1 MTMENITLKAQKAIQ
16 YGQGLAAKNDHG
28 SIEPIHIFFG
38 CLSTDPD
45 FCETLLKKSGISFQ
59 DLKTDLKK
67 EFEKI
72 PSQKISKSFMSVNS
86 QKVFDFA
93 MQKSQSEGNETISL
107 DYLIFGIA
115 LDKSLMKKIFE
126 KNGFLQSELSKT
138 IKDFQKE
145 KKLKNSMSD
154 NNYETLDQFASNLNA
169 LAAEGKLD
177 PVIGREDEI
186 RRILRILSRRTKN
199 NPILVGAPGV
209 GKTAIAEGLA
219 NRIMRG
225 DIPDNLKNKLIYS
238 LDMGLLIAGAKFKG
252 EFEER
257 LKSVIKEVANSDGEV
272 ILFIDEIHTLIGA
285 GSAGDGAMDAANIL
299 KPALSRGELR
309 CLGATTFSEYQ
320 KYFEKDKALERRFQ
334 KVQVSEPDR
343 EASIAILRG
352 LKERYESHHKVRIKD
367 AAVIQAVNLS
377 QRYISDRFLPDK
389 AIDLID
395 EAASKIRLEMN
406 SKPEELD
413 SLDRKLAQLE
423 IEQEAVKREN
433 DKERLKIL
441 KQNLAEIIEQRSKL
455 SSQWEKEKETIE
467 NVQSAKEEIE
477 QSRFEA
483 DQAERSGNY
492 AIVAEIRYGKIGKLE
507 KKLANSLKELE
518 KLKGPELL
526 VQQEVSEH
534 DIAETVARWTGIP
547 VNKMIES
554 EKSKLLRLENELSNS
569 IVGQSEA
576 ISALSNA
583 LRRSRA
589 GLNDPKKP
597 LGSFLFIG
605 PTGVGKTEL
614 ARCLASFLF
623 NDESAMVRI
632 DMSEY
637 QERHSIS
644 RLIGSPPG
652 YVGHEEGGQLTEA
665 IRQKPY
671 SIILLDEIEKANP
684 DVFNVLLQ
692 VLDDGHL
699 SDSKGRQINFKNSI
713 IIMTSNIGSELLL
726 EGKTKEEL
734 NEILKDSFKPEFIN
748 RIDETITFKPL
759 EQKDLKAIVK
769 LQLSEIIKQLD
780 QLKNITIDFTDEA
793 VSMLAEESFDPI
805 FGARPVKRTIQ
816 RRVIN
821 KLSKMLLKDEI
832 SKDSVILGDAVDG
845 VIFFKNLTVESH
857 VD

>member
-1 MTMENITLKAQKAIQ
+1 
-16 YGQGLAAKNDHG
+16 
-28 SIEPIHIFFG
+28 
-38 CLSTDPD
+38 
-45 FCETLLKKSGISFQ
+45 
-59 DLKTDLKK
+59 
-67 EFEKI
+67 
-72 PSQKISKSFMSVNS
+72 
-86 QKVFDFA
+86 
-93 MQKSQSEGNETISL
+93 
-107 DYLIFGIA
+107 
-115 LDKSLMKKIFE
+115 
-126 KNGFLQSELSKT
+126 
-138 IKDFQKE
+138 
-145 KKLKNSMSD
+145 MSD
-154 NNYETLDQFASNLNA
+154 NNFKTLDQFASNLNA

-257 LKSVIKEVANSDGEV
+257 LKSVIKEVADSDGEV

-299 KPALSRGELR
+299 KPALARGELR

-343 EASIAILRG
+343 DASIAILRG
-352 LKERYESHHKVRIKD
+352 LKEKYESHHKVRIKD
-367 AAVIQAVNLS
+367 AAVIQAVDLS

-467 NVQSAKEEIE
+467 NVQNAKEEIE

-507 KKLANSLKELE
+507 KKLANALKELE

-534 DIAETVARWTGIP
+534 DISETVARWTGVPI
-547 VNKMIES
+547 NKMIES

-614 ARCLASFLF
+614 ARCLASFIF

-652 YVGHEEGGQLTEA
+652 YIGHEEGGQLTEA

-671 SIILLDEIEKANP
+671 SIVLLDEIEKANP

-699 SDSKGRQINFKNSI
+699 SDSKGRQINFKNCI
-713 IIMTSNIGSELLL
+713 VIMTSNIGSELLL
-726 EGKTKEEL
+726 EGKIQEEL
-734 NEILKDSFKPEFIN
+734 NEILEDSFKPEFIN
-748 RIDETITFKPL
+748 RIDEIIAFKPL
-759 EQKDLKAIVK
+759 EKKDLKAIVK

-793 VSMLAEESFDPI
+793 VSMLAQESFDPI
-805 FGARPVKRTIQ
+805 FGARPVKRIIQ

-821 KLSKMLLKDEI
+821 ELSKMLLRDEI
-832 SKDSVILGDAVDG
+832 NKDSVILGDAVDG

>member
-1 MTMENITLKAQKAIQ
+1 
-16 YGQGLAAKNDHG
+16 
-28 SIEPIHIFFG
+28 
-38 CLSTDPD
+38 
-45 FCETLLKKSGISFQ
+45 
-59 DLKTDLKK
+59 
-67 EFEKI
+67 
-72 PSQKISKSFMSVNS
+72 
-86 QKVFDFA
+86 
-93 MQKSQSEGNETISL
+93 
-107 DYLIFGIA
+107 
-115 LDKSLMKKIFE
+115 
-126 KNGFLQSELSKT
+126 
-138 IKDFQKE
+138 
-145 KKLKNSMSD
+145 MSD
-154 NNYETLDQFASNLNA
+154 NNFKTLDQFASNLNA

-257 LKSVIKEVANSDGEV
+257 LKSVIKEVADSDGEV

-299 KPALSRGELR
+299 KPALARGELR

-352 LKERYESHHKVRIKD
+352 LKEKYESHHKVRIKD
-367 AAVIQAVNLS
+367 AAVIQAVDLS

-467 NVQSAKEEIE
+467 NVQNAKEEIE

-507 KKLANSLKELE
+507 KKLANALKELE

-534 DIAETVARWTGIP
+534 DIAETVAKWTGIP
-547 VNKMIES
+547 INKMIES

-569 IVGQSEA
+569 IVSQSEA

-614 ARCLASFLF
+614 ARCLAGFIF

-652 YVGHEEGGQLTEA
+652 YIGHEEGGQLTEA

-671 SIILLDEIEKANP
+671 SIVLLDEIEKANP

-699 SDSKGRQINFKNSI
+699 SDSKGRQINFKNCI
-713 IIMTSNIGSELLL
+713 VIMTSNIGSELLL
-726 EGKTKEEL
+726 EGKTQDEL
-734 NEILKDSFKPEFIN
+734 NEILEDSFKPEFIN
-748 RIDETITFKPL
+748 RIDEIITFKPL
-759 EQKDLKAIVK
+759 EKKDLKAIVK

-793 VSMLAEESFDPI
+793 VSMLAQESFDPI
-805 FGARPVKRTIQ
+805 FGARPVKRIIQ

-821 KLSKMLLKDEI
+821 ET
-832 SKDSVILGDAVDG
+832 
-845 VIFFKNLTVESH
+845 FKNALKG
-857 VD
+857 

>member
-1 MTMENITLKAQKAIQ
+1 
-16 YGQGLAAKNDHG
+16 
-28 SIEPIHIFFG
+28 
-38 CLSTDPD
+38 
-45 FCETLLKKSGISFQ
+45 
-59 DLKTDLKK
+59 
-67 EFEKI
+67 
-72 PSQKISKSFMSVNS
+72 
-86 QKVFDFA
+86 
-93 MQKSQSEGNETISL
+93 
-107 DYLIFGIA
+107 
-115 LDKSLMKKIFE
+115 
-126 KNGFLQSELSKT
+126 
-138 IKDFQKE
+138 
-145 KKLKNSMSD
+145 MSD
-154 NNYETLDQFASNLNA
+154 NNFKTLDQFASNLNA

-257 LKSVIKEVANSDGEV
+257 LKSVIKEVADSDGEV

-299 KPALSRGELR
+299 KPALARGELR

-343 EASIAILRG
+343 DASIAILRG
-352 LKERYESHHKVRIKD
+352 LKEKYESHHKVRIKD
-367 AAVIQAVNLS
+367 AAVIQAVDLS

-467 NVQSAKEEIE
+467 NVQNAKEEIE
-477 QSRFEA
+477 QNRFEA

-507 KKLANSLKELE
+507 KKLANALKELE

-534 DIAETVARWTGIP
+534 DIAETVAKWTGIP
-547 VNKMIES
+547 INKMIES

-614 ARCLASFLF
+614 ARCLASFIF

-652 YVGHEEGGQLTEA
+652 YIGHEEGGQLTEA

-671 SIILLDEIEKANP
+671 SIVLLDEIEKANP

-699 SDSKGRQINFKNSI
+699 SDSKGRQINFKNCI
-713 IIMTSNIGSELLL
+713 VIMTSNIGSELLL
-726 EGKTKEEL
+726 EGKIQEEL
-734 NEILKDSFKPEFIN
+734 NEILEDSFKPEFIN
-748 RIDETITFKPL
+748 RIDEIIAFKPL
-759 EQKDLKAIVK
+759 EKKDLKAIVK

-793 VSMLAEESFDPI
+793 VSMLAQESFDPI
-805 FGARPVKRTIQ
+805 FGARPVKRIIQ

-821 KLSKMLLKDEI
+821 ELSKMLLRDEI
-832 SKDSVILGDAVDG
+832 NKDAVILGDAVDG

>member
-1 MTMENITLKAQKAIQ
+1 MSEVSEI
-16 YGQGLAAKNDHG
+16 
-28 SIEPIHIFFG
+28 
-38 CLSTDPD
+38 
-45 FCETLLKKSGISFQ
+45 
-59 DLKTDLKK
+59 LKT
-67 EFEKI
+67 
-72 PSQKISKSFMSVNS
+72 
-86 QKVFDFA
+86 
-93 MQKSQSEGNETISL
+93 
-107 DYLIFGIA
+107 LIRDW
-115 LDKSLMKKIFE
+115 L
-126 KNGFLQSELSKT
+126 
-138 IKDFQKE
+138 KE
-145 KKLKNSMSD
+145 K
-154 NNYETLDQFASNLNA
+154 
-169 LAAEGKLD
+169 
-177 PVIGREDEI
+177 
-186 RRILRILSRRTKN
+186 
-199 NPILVGAPGV
+199 
-209 GKTAIAEGLA
+209 
-219 NRIMRG
+219 
-225 DIPDNLKNKLIYS
+225 
-238 LDMGLLIAGAKFKG
+238 
-252 EFEER
+252 
-257 LKSVIKEVANSDGEV
+257 
-272 ILFIDEIHTLIGA
+272 
-285 GSAGDGAMDAANIL
+285 
-299 KPALSRGELR
+299 
-309 CLGATTFSEYQ
+309 
-320 KYFEKDKALERRFQ
+320 
-334 KVQVSEPDR
+334 
-343 EASIAILRG
+343 
-352 LKERYESHHKVRIKD
+352 YESHHKVRIKD
-367 AAVIQAVNLS
+367 AAVIQAVDLS

-467 NVQSAKEEIE
+467 NVQNAKEEIE
-477 QSRFEA
+477 QNRFEA

-507 KKLANSLKELE
+507 KKLANALKELE

-534 DIAETVARWTGIP
+534 DIAETVAKWTGIP
-547 VNKMIES
+547 INKMIES

-614 ARCLASFLF
+614 ARCLASFIF

-652 YVGHEEGGQLTEA
+652 YIGHEEGGQLTEA

-671 SIILLDEIEKANP
+671 SIVLLDEIEKANP

-699 SDSKGRQINFKNSI
+699 SDSKGRQINFKNCI
-713 IIMTSNIGSELLL
+713 VIMTSNIGSELLL
-726 EGKTKEEL
+726 EGKNQEEL
-734 NEILKDSFKPEFIN
+734 NEILEDSFKPEFIN
-748 RIDETITFKPL
+748 RIDEIITFKPL
-759 EQKDLKAIVK
+759 EKKDLKAIVK

-793 VSMLAEESFDPI
+793 VSMLAQESFDPI
-805 FGARPVKRTIQ
+805 FGARPVKRIIQ

-821 KLSKMLLKDEI
+821 ELSKMLLRDEI
-832 SKDSVILGDAVDG
+832 NKDSVILGDAVDG

>member
-1 MTMENITLKAQKAIQ
+1 
-16 YGQGLAAKNDHG
+16 
-28 SIEPIHIFFG
+28 
-38 CLSTDPD
+38 
-45 FCETLLKKSGISFQ
+45 
-59 DLKTDLKK
+59 
-67 EFEKI
+67 
-72 PSQKISKSFMSVNS
+72 
-86 QKVFDFA
+86 
-93 MQKSQSEGNETISL
+93 
-107 DYLIFGIA
+107 
-115 LDKSLMKKIFE
+115 
-126 KNGFLQSELSKT
+126 
-138 IKDFQKE
+138 
-145 KKLKNSMSD
+145 MSD
-154 NNYETLDQFASNLNA
+154 NNFKTLDQFASNLNA

-257 LKSVIKEVANSDGEV
+257 LKSVIKEVADSDGEV

-299 KPALSRGELR
+299 KPALARGELR

-343 EASIAILRG
+343 DASIAILRG
-352 LKERYESHHKVRIKD
+352 LKEKYESHHKVRIKD
-367 AAVIQAVNLS
+367 AAVIQAVELS

-467 NVQSAKEEIE
+467 NVQNAKEEIE

-507 KKLANSLKELE
+507 KKLANALKELE

-534 DIAETVARWTGIP
+534 DISETVARWTGVPI
-547 VNKMIES
+547 NKMIES

-614 ARCLASFLF
+614 ARCLTSFLF

-652 YVGHEEGGQLTEA
+652 YIGHEEGGQLTEA

-671 SIILLDEIEKANP
+671 SIVLLDEIEKANP

-699 SDSKGRQINFKNSI
+699 SDSKGRQINFKNCI
-713 IIMTSNIGSELLL
+713 VIMTSNIGSELLL
-726 EGKTKEEL
+726 EGKIQEEL
-734 NEILKDSFKPEFIN
+734 NEILEDSFKPEFIN
-748 RIDETITFKPL
+748 RIDEIIAFKPL
-759 EQKDLKAIVK
+759 EKKDLKAIVK

-793 VSMLAEESFDPI
+793 VSMLAQESFDPI
-805 FGARPVKRTIQ
+805 FGARPVKRIIQ

-821 KLSKMLLKDEI
+821 ELSKMLLRDEI
-832 SKDSVILGDAVDG
+832 NKDSVILGDAVDG

>member
-1 MTMENITLKAQKAIQ
+1 
-16 YGQGLAAKNDHG
+16 
-28 SIEPIHIFFG
+28 
-38 CLSTDPD
+38 
-45 FCETLLKKSGISFQ
+45 
-59 DLKTDLKK
+59 
-67 EFEKI
+67 
-72 PSQKISKSFMSVNS
+72 
-86 QKVFDFA
+86 
-93 MQKSQSEGNETISL
+93 
-107 DYLIFGIA
+107 
-115 LDKSLMKKIFE
+115 
-126 KNGFLQSELSKT
+126 
-138 IKDFQKE
+138 
-145 KKLKNSMSD
+145 MSD
-154 NNYETLDQFASNLNA
+154 NNFKTLDQFASNLNT

-257 LKSVIKEVANSDGEV
+257 LKSVIKEVADSDGEV

-299 KPALSRGELR
+299 KPALARGELR
-309 CLGATTFSEYQ
+309 CLGATTISEYQ

-352 LKERYESHHKVRIKD
+352 LKEKYESHHKVRIKD
-367 AAVIQAVNLS
+367 AAVIQAVELS

-467 NVQSAKEEIE
+467 NVQNAKEEIE
-477 QSRFEA
+477 QNRFEA

-507 KKLANSLKELE
+507 KKLANALKELE

-534 DIAETVARWTGIP
+534 DIAETVAKWTGIP
-547 VNKMIES
+547 INKMIES

-614 ARCLASFLF
+614 ARCLASFIF

-652 YVGHEEGGQLTEA
+652 YIGHEEGGQLTEA

-671 SIILLDEIEKANP
+671 SIVLLDEIEKANP

-699 SDSKGRQINFKNSI
+699 SDSKGRQINFKNCI
-713 IIMTSNIGSELLL
+713 VIMTSNIGSELLL
-726 EGKTKEEL
+726 EGKTQKEL
-734 NEILKDSFKPEFIN
+734 NEILEDSFKPEFIN
-748 RIDETITFKPL
+748 RIDEVITFKPL
-759 EQKDLKAIVK
+759 EKKDLKAIVK

-793 VSMLAEESFDPI
+793 VSMLAQESFDPI
-805 FGARPVKRTIQ
+805 FGARPVKRIIQ

-821 KLSKMLLKDEI
+821 ELSKMLLRDEI
-832 SKDSVILGDAVDG
+832 NKDAVILGDAVDG

>member
-1 MTMENITLKAQKAIQ
+1 MENITLKTQKAIQ
-16 YGQGLAAKNDHG
+16 LGQGLAAKNGHG

-38 CLSTDPD
+38 CLSTDHD

-72 PSQKISKSFMSVNS
+72 PSQNISKSFMSVNS
-86 QKVFDFA
+86 QKVLDSA
-93 MQKSQSEGNETISL
+93 IQKAQSEGNETISL
-107 DYLIFGIA
+107 DYLIFGLA
-115 LDKSLMKKIFE
+115 LDKSLIKKIFE
-126 KNGFLQSELSKT
+126 KHGFIQSEFNKT

-145 KKLKNSMSD
+145 KEIKNSMSD
-154 NNYETLDQFASNLNA
+154 NNFKTLDQFASNLNA

-257 LKSVIKEVANSDGEV
+257 LKSVIKEVADSDGEV

-285 GSAGDGAMDAANIL
+285 GSAGEGAMDAANIL
-299 KPALSRGELR
+299 KPALARGELR

-367 AAVIQAVNLS
+367 AAVIQAVDLS

-467 NVQSAKEEIE
+467 NVQNAKEEIE
-477 QSRFEA
+477 QSRFQA

-547 VNKMIES
+547 ISKMIES

-569 IVGQSEA
+569 IVGQNEA

-614 ARCLASFLF
+614 ARCLTSFLF

-671 SIILLDEIEKANP
+671 SIVLLDEIEKANP

-699 SDSKGRQINFKNSI
+699 SDTKGRQINFKNSI

-726 EGKTKEEL
+726 DGKTKEL
-734 NEILKDSFKPEFIN
+734 NDILEDSFKPEFIN
-748 RIDETITFKPL
+748 RIDETIIFKPL
-759 EQKDLKAIVK
+759 EKKDLKAIVK

-793 VSMLAEESFDPI
+793 VSMLAQESFDPI

-821 KLSKMLLKDEI
+821 ELSKMLLKDEI
-832 SKDSVILGDAVDG
+832 NKDSVILGDAVDG
-845 VIFFKNLTVESH
+845 VIFFKNLTLESP

>member
-1 MTMENITLKAQKAIQ
+1 
-16 YGQGLAAKNDHG
+16 
-28 SIEPIHIFFG
+28 
-38 CLSTDPD
+38 
-45 FCETLLKKSGISFQ
+45 
-59 DLKTDLKK
+59 
-67 EFEKI
+67 
-72 PSQKISKSFMSVNS
+72 
-86 QKVFDFA
+86 
-93 MQKSQSEGNETISL
+93 
-107 DYLIFGIA
+107 
-115 LDKSLMKKIFE
+115 
-126 KNGFLQSELSKT
+126 
-138 IKDFQKE
+138 
-145 KKLKNSMSD
+145 MSD
-154 NNYETLDQFASNLNA
+154 NNFKTLDQFASNLNA

-257 LKSVIKEVANSDGEV
+257 LKSVIKEVADSDGEV

-299 KPALSRGELR
+299 KPALARGELR

-343 EASIAILRG
+343 DASIAILRG
-352 LKERYESHHKVRIKD
+352 LKEKYESHHKVRIKD
-367 AAVIQAVNLS
+367 AAVIQAVDLS

-467 NVQSAKEEIE
+467 NVQNAKEEIE
-477 QSRFEA
+477 QNRFEA

-507 KKLANSLKELE
+507 KKLANALKELE

-534 DIAETVARWTGIP
+534 DIAETVAKWTGIP
-547 VNKMIES
+547 INKMIES

-614 ARCLASFLF
+614 ARCLASFIF

-652 YVGHEEGGQLTEA
+652 YIGHEEGGQLTEA

-671 SIILLDEIEKANP
+671 SIVLLDEIEKANP

-699 SDSKGRQINFKNSI
+699 RDSKGRQINFKNCI
-713 IIMTSNIGSELLL
+713 VIMTSNIGSELLL
-726 EGKTKEEL
+726 EGKIQEEL
-734 NEILKDSFKPEFIN
+734 NEILEDSFKPEFIN
-748 RIDETITFKPL
+748 RIDEIIAFKPL
-759 EQKDLKAIVK
+759 EKKDLKAIVK

-793 VSMLAEESFDPI
+793 VSMLAQESFDPI
-805 FGARPVKRTIQ
+805 FGARPVKRIIQ

-821 KLSKMLLKDEI
+821 ELSKMLLRDEI
-832 SKDSVILGDAVDG
+832 NKDAVILGDAVDG

>member
-86 QKVFDFA
+86 QKVLDFA

-614 ARCLASFLF
+614 ARSLASFLF

>member
-1 MTMENITLKAQKAIQ
+1 MENITLNTQKAIQ
-16 YGQGLAAKNDHG
+16 LGQGLAAKNGHS

-38 CLSTDPD
+38 CLSTYHD

-59 DLKTDLKK
+59 DLKADLKK

-86 QKVFDFA
+86 QKVLDSA
-93 MQKSQSEGNETISL
+93 IQKAQNEGNETISL
-107 DYLIFGIA
+107 DYLIFGLA
-115 LDKSLMKKIFE
+115 LDESLMKKIFE
-126 KNGFLQSELSKT
+126 KHGFIQLELHKT
-138 IKDFQKE
+138 IRDFQKE

-154 NNYETLDQFASNLNA
+154 NNFKTLDQFASNLNA

-225 DIPDNLKNKLIYS
+225 DIPDNLKNKFIYS

-257 LKSVIKEVANSDGEV
+257 LKSVIKEVADSDGEV

-285 GSAGDGAMDAANIL
+285 GSAGYGAMDAANIL
-299 KPALSRGELR
+299 KPALARGELR

-352 LKERYESHHKVRIKD
+352 LKEKYESHHKVRIKD
-367 AAVIQAVNLS
+367 AAVIQAVDLS

-467 NVQSAKEEIE
+467 NVQNAKEEIE

-507 KKLANSLKELE
+507 KKLANALKELE

-547 VNKMIES
+547 INKMIES

-614 ARCLASFLF
+614 ARCLASFIF

-652 YVGHEEGGQLTEA
+652 YIGHEEGGQLTEA

-671 SIILLDEIEKANP
+671 SIVLLDEIEKANP

-699 SDSKGRQINFKNSI
+699 SDSKGRQINFKNCI
-713 IIMTSNIGSELLL
+713 VIMTSNIGSELLL
-726 EGKTKEEL
+726 EGNTQEEL
-734 NEILKDSFKPEFIN
+734 NEILEDSFKPEFIN
-748 RIDETITFKPL
+748 RIDEIITFKPL
-759 EQKDLKAIVK
+759 GKKDLKAIVK

-793 VSMLAEESFDPI
+793 VSMLAQESFDPI
-805 FGARPVKRTIQ
+805 FGARPVKRIIQ

-821 KLSKMLLKDEI
+821 ELSKMLLRDKI
-832 SKDSVILGDAVDG
+832 NKDSVILGDAVDG
-845 VIFFKNLTVESH
+845 VIFFKNLTVESR

>member
-1 MTMENITLKAQKAIQ
+1 
-16 YGQGLAAKNDHG
+16 
-28 SIEPIHIFFG
+28 
-38 CLSTDPD
+38 
-45 FCETLLKKSGISFQ
+45 
-59 DLKTDLKK
+59 
-67 EFEKI
+67 
-72 PSQKISKSFMSVNS
+72 
-86 QKVFDFA
+86 
-93 MQKSQSEGNETISL
+93 
-107 DYLIFGIA
+107 
-115 LDKSLMKKIFE
+115 
-126 KNGFLQSELSKT
+126 
-138 IKDFQKE
+138 
-145 KKLKNSMSD
+145 MSD
-154 NNYETLDQFASNLNA
+154 NNFKTLDQFASNLNA

-257 LKSVIKEVANSDGEV
+257 LKSVIKEVADSDGEV

-299 KPALSRGELR
+299 KPALARGELR

-352 LKERYESHHKVRIKD
+352 LKEKYESHHKVRIKD
-367 AAVIQAVNLS
+367 AAVIQAVDLS

-467 NVQSAKEEIE
+467 NVQNAKEEIE

-507 KKLANSLKELE
+507 KKLANALKELE

-534 DIAETVARWTGIP
+534 DISETVARWTGVPI
-547 VNKMIES
+547 NKMIES

-614 ARCLASFLF
+614 ARCLASFIF

-652 YVGHEEGGQLTEA
+652 YIGHEEGGQLTEA

-671 SIILLDEIEKANP
+671 SIVLLDEIEKANP

-699 SDSKGRQINFKNSI
+699 RDSKGRQINFKNCI
-713 IIMTSNIGSELLL
+713 VIMTSNIGSELLL
-726 EGKTKEEL
+726 EGKIQEEL
-734 NEILKDSFKPEFIN
+734 NEILEDSFKPEFIN
-748 RIDETITFKPL
+748 RIDEIIAFKPL
-759 EQKDLKAIVK
+759 EKKDLKAIVK

-793 VSMLAEESFDPI
+793 VSMLAQESFDPI
-805 FGARPVKRTIQ
+805 FGARPVKRIIQ

-821 KLSKMLLKDEI
+821 ELSKMLLRDEI
-832 SKDSVILGDAVDG
+832 NKDSVILGDAVDG

>member
-1 MTMENITLKAQKAIQ
+1 
-16 YGQGLAAKNDHG
+16 
-28 SIEPIHIFFG
+28 
-38 CLSTDPD
+38 
-45 FCETLLKKSGISFQ
+45 
-59 DLKTDLKK
+59 
-67 EFEKI
+67 
-72 PSQKISKSFMSVNS
+72 
-86 QKVFDFA
+86 
-93 MQKSQSEGNETISL
+93 
-107 DYLIFGIA
+107 
-115 LDKSLMKKIFE
+115 
-126 KNGFLQSELSKT
+126 
-138 IKDFQKE
+138 
-145 KKLKNSMSD
+145 MSD
-154 NNYETLDQFASNLNA
+154 NNFKTLDQFASNLNA

-257 LKSVIKEVANSDGEV
+257 LKSVIKEVADSDGEV

-299 KPALSRGELR
+299 KPALARGELR

-343 EASIAILRG
+343 DASIAILRG
-352 LKERYESHHKVRIKD
+352 LKEKYESHHKVRIKD
-367 AAVIQAVNLS
+367 AAVIQAVELS

-467 NVQSAKEEIE
+467 NVQNAKEEIE

-507 KKLANSLKELE
+507 KKLANALKELE

-534 DIAETVARWTGIP
+534 DIAETVAKWTGIP
-547 VNKMIES
+547 INKMIES

-614 ARCLASFLF
+614 ARCLASFIF

-652 YVGHEEGGQLTEA
+652 YIGHEEGGQLTEA

-671 SIILLDEIEKANP
+671 SIVLLDEIEKANP

-699 SDSKGRQINFKNSI
+699 RDSKGRQINFKNCI
-713 IIMTSNIGSELLL
+713 VIMTSNIGSELLL
-726 EGKTKEEL
+726 EGKIQEEL
-734 NEILKDSFKPEFIN
+734 NEILEDSFKPEFIN
-748 RIDETITFKPL
+748 RIDEIIAFKPL
-759 EQKDLKAIVK
+759 EKKDLKAIVK

-793 VSMLAEESFDPI
+793 VSMLAQESFDPI
-805 FGARPVKRTIQ
+805 FGARPVKRIIQ

-821 KLSKMLLKDEI
+821 ELSKMLLRDEI
-832 SKDSVILGDAVDG
+832 NKDAVILGDAVDG

>member
-1 MTMENITLKAQKAIQ
+1 
-16 YGQGLAAKNDHG
+16 
-28 SIEPIHIFFG
+28 
-38 CLSTDPD
+38 
-45 FCETLLKKSGISFQ
+45 
-59 DLKTDLKK
+59 
-67 EFEKI
+67 
-72 PSQKISKSFMSVNS
+72 V
-86 QKVFDFA
+86 
-93 MQKSQSEGNETISL
+93 
-107 DYLIFGIA
+107 
-115 LDKSLMKKIFE
+115 
-126 KNGFLQSELSKT
+126 
-138 IKDFQKE
+138 KE
-145 KKLKNSMSD
+145 K
-154 NNYETLDQFASNLNA
+154 
-169 LAAEGKLD
+169 
-177 PVIGREDEI
+177 
-186 RRILRILSRRTKN
+186 
-199 NPILVGAPGV
+199 
-209 GKTAIAEGLA
+209 
-219 NRIMRG
+219 
-225 DIPDNLKNKLIYS
+225 
-238 LDMGLLIAGAKFKG
+238 
-252 EFEER
+252 
-257 LKSVIKEVANSDGEV
+257 
-272 ILFIDEIHTLIGA
+272 
-285 GSAGDGAMDAANIL
+285 
-299 KPALSRGELR
+299 
-309 CLGATTFSEYQ
+309 
-320 KYFEKDKALERRFQ
+320 
-334 KVQVSEPDR
+334 
-343 EASIAILRG
+343 
-352 LKERYESHHKVRIKD
+352 YESHHKVRIKD
-367 AAVIQAVNLS
+367 AAVIQAVDLS
-377 QRYISDRFLPDK
+377 QRYITDRFLPDK
-389 AIDLID
+389 GIDLID

-467 NVQSAKEEIE
+467 NVQNAKEEIE

-507 KKLANSLKELE
+507 KKLANALKELE

-547 VNKMIES
+547 INKMIES
-554 EKSKLLRLENELSNS
+554 EKSKLLRLENELSKS

-605 PTGVGKTEL
+605 PTGIGKTEL
-614 ARCLASFLF
+614 ARCLASFIF

-652 YVGHEEGGQLTEA
+652 YIGHEEGGQLTEA

-671 SIILLDEIEKANP
+671 SIVLLDEIEKANP

-699 SDSKGRQINFKNSI
+699 SDSKGRQINFKNCI
-713 IIMTSNIGSELLL
+713 VIMTSNIGSELLL
-726 EGKTKEEL
+726 EGNTQEEL
-734 NEILKDSFKPEFIN
+734 NEILEDSFKPEFIN
-748 RIDETITFKPL
+748 RIDEIITFKPL
-759 EQKDLKAIVK
+759 GKKDLKAIVK

-793 VSMLAEESFDPI
+793 VSMLAQESFDPI
-805 FGARPVKRTIQ
+805 FGARPVKRIIQ

-821 KLSKMLLKDEI
+821 ELSKMLLRDKI
-832 SKDSVILGDAVDG
+832 NKDSVILGDAVDG
-845 VIFFKNLTVESH
+845 VIFFKNLTVESR

>member
-1 MTMENITLKAQKAIQ
+1 VENITLNTQKAIQ
-16 YGQGLAAKNDHG
+16 LGQGLAAKNGHS

-38 CLSTDPD
+38 CLSTDHD

-59 DLKTDLKK
+59 DLKADLKK

-86 QKVFDFA
+86 QKVLDSA
-93 MQKSQSEGNETISL
+93 IQKAQNEGNETISL
-107 DYLIFGIA
+107 DYLIFGLA
-115 LDKSLMKKIFE
+115 LDESLMKKIFE
-126 KNGFLQSELSKT
+126 KHGLIQLELHKT
-138 IKDFQKE
+138 IRDFQKE

-154 NNYETLDQFASNLNA
+154 NNFKTLDQFASNLNA

-257 LKSVIKEVANSDGEV
+257 LKSVIKEVADSDGEV

-299 KPALSRGELR
+299 KPALARGELR

-343 EASIAILRG
+343 DASIAILRG
-352 LKERYESHHKVRIKD
+352 LKEKYESHHKVRIKD
-367 AAVIQAVNLS
+367 AAVIQAVDLS
-377 QRYISDRFLPDK
+377 QRYITDRFLPDK
-389 AIDLID
+389 GIDLID

-467 NVQSAKEEIE
+467 NVQNAKEEIE

-507 KKLANSLKELE
+507 KKLANALKELE

-547 VNKMIES
+547 INKMIES

-614 ARCLASFLF
+614 ARCLASFIF

-652 YVGHEEGGQLTEA
+652 YIGHEEGGQLTEA

-671 SIILLDEIEKANP
+671 SIVLLDEIEKANP

-699 SDSKGRQINFKNSI
+699 SDSKGRQINFKNCI
-713 IIMTSNIGSELLL
+713 VIMTSNIGSELLL
-726 EGKTKEEL
+726 EGNTQEEL
-734 NEILKDSFKPEFIN
+734 NEILEDSFKPEFIN
-748 RIDETITFKPL
+748 RIDEIITFKPL
-759 EQKDLKAIVK
+759 EKKDLKAIVK

-793 VSMLAEESFDPI
+793 VSMLAQESFDPI
-805 FGARPVKRTIQ
+805 FGARPVKRIIQ

-821 KLSKMLLKDEI
+821 ELSKMLLRDKI
-832 SKDSVILGDAVDG
+832 NKDSVILGDAVDG
-845 VIFFKNLTVESH
+845 VIFFKNLTVESR

>member
-1 MTMENITLKAQKAIQ
+1 
-16 YGQGLAAKNDHG
+16 
-28 SIEPIHIFFG
+28 
-38 CLSTDPD
+38 
-45 FCETLLKKSGISFQ
+45 
-59 DLKTDLKK
+59 
-67 EFEKI
+67 
-72 PSQKISKSFMSVNS
+72 
-86 QKVFDFA
+86 
-93 MQKSQSEGNETISL
+93 
-107 DYLIFGIA
+107 
-115 LDKSLMKKIFE
+115 
-126 KNGFLQSELSKT
+126 
-138 IKDFQKE
+138 
-145 KKLKNSMSD
+145 MSD
-154 NNYETLDQFASNLNA
+154 NNFKTLDQFASNLNA

-257 LKSVIKEVANSDGEV
+257 LKSVIKEVADSDGEV

-299 KPALSRGELR
+299 KPALARGELR

-343 EASIAILRG
+343 DASIAILRG
-352 LKERYESHHKVRIKD
+352 LKEKYESHHKVRIKD
-367 AAVIQAVNLS
+367 AAVIQAVDLS

-467 NVQSAKEEIE
+467 NVQNAKEEIE

-507 KKLANSLKELE
+507 KKLANALKELE

-534 DIAETVARWTGIP
+534 DISETVARWTGVPI
-547 VNKMIES
+547 NKMIES

-614 ARCLASFLF
+614 ARCLTSFLF

-652 YVGHEEGGQLTEA
+652 YIGHEEGGQLTEA

-671 SIILLDEIEKANP
+671 SIVLLDEIEKANP

-699 SDSKGRQINFKNSI
+699 RDSKGRQINFKNCI
-713 IIMTSNIGSELLL
+713 VIMTSNIGSELLL
-726 EGKTKEEL
+726 EGKIQEEL
-734 NEILKDSFKPEFIN
+734 NEILEDSFKPEFIN
-748 RIDETITFKPL
+748 RIDEIIAFKPL
-759 EQKDLKAIVK
+759 EKKDLKAIVK

-793 VSMLAEESFDPI
+793 VSMLAQESFDPI
-805 FGARPVKRTIQ
+805 FGARPVKRIIQ

-821 KLSKMLLKDEI
+821 ELSKMLLRDEI
-832 SKDSVILGDAVDG
+832 NKDSVILGDAVDG

>member
-1 MTMENITLKAQKAIQ
+1 M
-16 YGQGLAAKNDHG
+16 
-28 SIEPIHIFFG
+28 
-38 CLSTDPD
+38 
-45 FCETLLKKSGISFQ
+45 
-59 DLKTDLKK
+59 
-67 EFEKI
+67 
-72 PSQKISKSFMSVNS
+72 
-86 QKVFDFA
+86 
-93 MQKSQSEGNETISL
+93 
-107 DYLIFGIA
+107 
-115 LDKSLMKKIFE
+115 
-126 KNGFLQSELSKT
+126 
-138 IKDFQKE
+138 
-145 KKLKNSMSD
+145 
-154 NNYETLDQFASNLNA
+154 
-169 LAAEGKLD
+169 
-177 PVIGREDEI
+177 
-186 RRILRILSRRTKN
+186 
-199 NPILVGAPGV
+199 
-209 GKTAIAEGLA
+209 
-219 NRIMRG
+219 
-225 DIPDNLKNKLIYS
+225 
-238 LDMGLLIAGAKFKG
+238 
-252 EFEER
+252 
-257 LKSVIKEVANSDGEV
+257 
-272 ILFIDEIHTLIGA
+272 
-285 GSAGDGAMDAANIL
+285 
-299 KPALSRGELR
+299 
-309 CLGATTFSEYQ
+309 
-320 KYFEKDKALERRFQ
+320 
-334 KVQVSEPDR
+334 
-343 EASIAILRG
+343 
-352 LKERYESHHKVRIKD
+352 
-367 AAVIQAVNLS
+367 S

-467 NVQSAKEEIE
+467 NVQNAKEEIE

-507 KKLANSLKELE
+507 KKLANALKELE

-534 DIAETVARWTGIP
+534 DIAETVAKWTGIP
-547 VNKMIES
+547 INKMIES

-614 ARCLASFLF
+614 ARCLASFIF

-652 YVGHEEGGQLTEA
+652 YIGHEEGGQLTEA

-671 SIILLDEIEKANP
+671 SIVLLDEIEKANP

-699 SDSKGRQINFKNSI
+699 SDSKGRQINFKNCI
-713 IIMTSNIGSELLL
+713 VIMTSNIGSELLL
-726 EGKTKEEL
+726 EGKTQKEL
-734 NEILKDSFKPEFIN
+734 NEILEDSFKPEFIN
-748 RIDETITFKPL
+748 RIDEVITFKPL
-759 EQKDLKAIVK
+759 EKKDLKAIVK

-793 VSMLAEESFDPI
+793 VSMLAQESFDPI
-805 FGARPVKRTIQ
+805 FGARPVKRIIQ

-821 KLSKMLLKDEI
+821 ELSKMLLRDEI
-832 SKDSVILGDAVDG
+832 NKDSVILGDAVDG

>member
-1 MTMENITLKAQKAIQ
+1 
-16 YGQGLAAKNDHG
+16 
-28 SIEPIHIFFG
+28 
-38 CLSTDPD
+38 
-45 FCETLLKKSGISFQ
+45 
-59 DLKTDLKK
+59 
-67 EFEKI
+67 
-72 PSQKISKSFMSVNS
+72 
-86 QKVFDFA
+86 
-93 MQKSQSEGNETISL
+93 
-107 DYLIFGIA
+107 
-115 LDKSLMKKIFE
+115 
-126 KNGFLQSELSKT
+126 
-138 IKDFQKE
+138 
-145 KKLKNSMSD
+145 MSD
-154 NNYETLDQFASNLNA
+154 NNFKTLDQFASNLNA

-257 LKSVIKEVANSDGEV
+257 LKSVIKEVADSDGEV

-299 KPALSRGELR
+299 KPALARGELR

-343 EASIAILRG
+343 DASIAILRG
-352 LKERYESHHKVRIKD
+352 LKEKYESHHKVRIKD
-367 AAVIQAVNLS
+367 AAVIQAVDLS

-467 NVQSAKEEIE
+467 NVQNAKEEIE

-507 KKLANSLKELE
+507 KKLANALKELE

-534 DIAETVARWTGIP
+534 DIAETVAKWTGIP
-547 VNKMIES
+547 INKMIES

-614 ARCLASFLF
+614 ARCLASFIF

-652 YVGHEEGGQLTEA
+652 YIGHEEGGQLTEA

-671 SIILLDEIEKANP
+671 SIVLLDEIEKANP

-699 SDSKGRQINFKNSI
+699 RDSKGRQINFKNCI
-713 IIMTSNIGSELLL
+713 VIMTSNIGSELLL
-726 EGKTKEEL
+726 EGKTQKEL
-734 NEILKDSFKPEFIN
+734 NEILEDSFKPEFIN
-748 RIDETITFKPL
+748 RIDEIIAFKPL
-759 EQKDLKAIVK
+759 EKKDLKAIVK

-793 VSMLAEESFDPI
+793 VSMLAQESFDPI
-805 FGARPVKRTIQ
+805 FGARPVKRIIQ

-821 KLSKMLLKDEI
+821 ELSKMLLRDEI
-832 SKDSVILGDAVDG
+832 NKDSVILGDAVDG

>member
-1 MTMENITLKAQKAIQ
+1 
-16 YGQGLAAKNDHG
+16 
-28 SIEPIHIFFG
+28 
-38 CLSTDPD
+38 
-45 FCETLLKKSGISFQ
+45 
-59 DLKTDLKK
+59 
-67 EFEKI
+67 
-72 PSQKISKSFMSVNS
+72 
-86 QKVFDFA
+86 
-93 MQKSQSEGNETISL
+93 
-107 DYLIFGIA
+107 
-115 LDKSLMKKIFE
+115 
-126 KNGFLQSELSKT
+126 
-138 IKDFQKE
+138 
-145 KKLKNSMSD
+145 MSD
-154 NNYETLDQFASNLNA
+154 NNFKTLDQFASNLNA

-257 LKSVIKEVANSDGEV
+257 LKSVIKEVADSDGEV

-299 KPALSRGELR
+299 KPALARGELR
-309 CLGATTFSEYQ
+309 CLGATTISEYQ

-352 LKERYESHHKVRIKD
+352 LKEKYESHHKVRIKD
-367 AAVIQAVNLS
+367 AAVIQAVDLS

-467 NVQSAKEEIE
+467 NVQNAKEEIE

-507 KKLANSLKELE
+507 KKLANALKELE

-534 DIAETVARWTGIP
+534 DISETVARWTGVPI
-547 VNKMIES
+547 NKMIES

-614 ARCLASFLF
+614 ARCLASFIF

-652 YVGHEEGGQLTEA
+652 YIGHEEGGQLTEA

-671 SIILLDEIEKANP
+671 SIVLLDEIEKANP

-699 SDSKGRQINFKNSI
+699 RDSKGRQINFKNCI
-713 IIMTSNIGSELLL
+713 VIMTSNIGSELLL
-726 EGKTKEEL
+726 EGKIQEEL
-734 NEILKDSFKPEFIN
+734 NEILEDSFKPEFIN
-748 RIDETITFKPL
+748 RIDEIIAFKPL
-759 EQKDLKAIVK
+759 EKKDLKAIVK

-793 VSMLAEESFDPI
+793 VSMLAQESFDPI
-805 FGARPVKRTIQ
+805 FGARPVKRIIQ

-821 KLSKMLLKDEI
+821 ELSKMLLRDEI
-832 SKDSVILGDAVDG
+832 NKDAVILGDAVDG

>member
-1 MTMENITLKAQKAIQ
+1 
-16 YGQGLAAKNDHG
+16 
-28 SIEPIHIFFG
+28 
-38 CLSTDPD
+38 
-45 FCETLLKKSGISFQ
+45 
-59 DLKTDLKK
+59 
-67 EFEKI
+67 
-72 PSQKISKSFMSVNS
+72 
-86 QKVFDFA
+86 
-93 MQKSQSEGNETISL
+93 
-107 DYLIFGIA
+107 
-115 LDKSLMKKIFE
+115 
-126 KNGFLQSELSKT
+126 
-138 IKDFQKE
+138 
-145 KKLKNSMSD
+145 MSD
-154 NNYETLDQFASNLNA
+154 NNFKTLDQFASNLNA

-257 LKSVIKEVANSDGEV
+257 LKSVIKEVADSDGEV

-285 GSAGDGAMDAANIL
+285 GSAGEGAMDAANIL
-299 KPALSRGELR
+299 KPALARGELR

-352 LKERYESHHKVRIKD
+352 LKEKYESHHKVRIKD
-367 AAVIQAVNLS
+367 AAVIQAVDLS

-467 NVQSAKEEIE
+467 NVQNAKEEIE

-507 KKLANSLKELE
+507 KKLANALKELE

-534 DIAETVARWTGIP
+534 DISETVARWTGVPI
-547 VNKMIES
+547 NKMIES

-614 ARCLASFLF
+614 ARCLASFIF

-652 YVGHEEGGQLTEA
+652 YIGHEEGGQLTEA

-671 SIILLDEIEKANP
+671 SIVLLDEIEKANP

-699 SDSKGRQINFKNSI
+699 SDSKGRQINFKNCI
-713 IIMTSNIGSELLL
+713 VIMTSNIGSELLL
-726 EGKTKEEL
+726 EGKIQEEL
-734 NEILKDSFKPEFIN
+734 NEILEDSFKPEFIN
-748 RIDETITFKPL
+748 RIDEIIAFKPL
-759 EQKDLKAIVK
+759 EKKDLKAIVK

-793 VSMLAEESFDPI
+793 VSMLAQESFDPI

-821 KLSKMLLKDEI
+821 ELSKMLLKDEI
-832 SKDSVILGDAVDG
+832 NKDAVILGDAVDG

>member
-1 MTMENITLKAQKAIQ
+1 
-16 YGQGLAAKNDHG
+16 
-28 SIEPIHIFFG
+28 
-38 CLSTDPD
+38 
-45 FCETLLKKSGISFQ
+45 
-59 DLKTDLKK
+59 
-67 EFEKI
+67 
-72 PSQKISKSFMSVNS
+72 
-86 QKVFDFA
+86 
-93 MQKSQSEGNETISL
+93 
-107 DYLIFGIA
+107 
-115 LDKSLMKKIFE
+115 
-126 KNGFLQSELSKT
+126 
-138 IKDFQKE
+138 
-145 KKLKNSMSD
+145 MSD
-154 NNYETLDQFASNLNA
+154 NNFKTLDQFASNLNA

-257 LKSVIKEVANSDGEV
+257 LKSVIKEVADSDGEV

-299 KPALSRGELR
+299 KPALARGELR

-352 LKERYESHHKVRIKD
+352 LKEKYESHHKVRIKD
-367 AAVIQAVNLS
+367 AAVIQAVELS

-467 NVQSAKEEIE
+467 NVQNAKEEIE

-507 KKLANSLKELE
+507 KKLANALKELE

-534 DIAETVARWTGIP
+534 DISETVARWTGVPI
-547 VNKMIES
+547 NKMIES

-614 ARCLASFLF
+614 ARCLASFIF

-652 YVGHEEGGQLTEA
+652 YIGHEEGGQLTEA

-671 SIILLDEIEKANP
+671 SIVLLDEIEKANP

-699 SDSKGRQINFKNSI
+699 RDSKGRQINFKNCI
-713 IIMTSNIGSELLL
+713 VIMTSNIGSELLL
-726 EGKTKEEL
+726 EGKTQKEL
-734 NEILKDSFKPEFIN
+734 NEILEDSFKPEFIN
-748 RIDETITFKPL
+748 RIDEVITFKPL
-759 EQKDLKAIVK
+759 EKKDLKAIVK

-793 VSMLAEESFDPI
+793 VSMLAQESFDPI
-805 FGARPVKRTIQ
+805 FGARPVKRIIQ

-821 KLSKMLLKDEI
+821 ELSKMLLRDEI
-832 SKDSVILGDAVDG
+832 NKDAVILGDAVDG

>member
-1 MTMENITLKAQKAIQ
+1 MENITFNTQKAIQ
-16 YGQGLAAKNDHG
+16 LGQGLAAKNSHS

-38 CLSTDPD
+38 CLSTDHD

-59 DLKTDLKK
+59 DLKADLKK

-72 PSQKISKSFMSVNS
+72 PSQKISKSFMSINS
-86 QKVFDFA
+86 QKVLDSA
-93 MQKSQSEGNETISL
+93 IQKAQNEGNETISL
-107 DYLIFGIA
+107 DYLIFGLA
-115 LDKSLMKKIFE
+115 LDESLMKKIFE
-126 KNGFLQSELSKT
+126 KHGFIQLELHKT
-138 IKDFQKE
+138 IRDFQKE

-154 NNYETLDQFASNLNA
+154 NNFKTLDQFASNLNT

-257 LKSVIKEVANSDGEV
+257 LKSVIKEVADSDGEV

-299 KPALSRGELR
+299 KPALARGELR

-343 EASIAILRG
+343 DASIAILRG
-352 LKERYESHHKVRIKD
+352 LKEKYESHHKVRIKD
-367 AAVIQAVNLS
+367 AAVIQAVDLS

-467 NVQSAKEEIE
+467 NVQNAKEEIE

-507 KKLANSLKELE
+507 KKLANALKELE

-534 DIAETVARWTGIP
+534 DIAETVAKWTGIP
-547 VNKMIES
+547 INKMIES

-614 ARCLASFLF
+614 ARCLASFIF

-652 YVGHEEGGQLTEA
+652 YIGHEEGGQLTEA

-671 SIILLDEIEKANP
+671 SIVLLDEIEKANP

-699 SDSKGRQINFKNSI
+699 RDSKGRQINFKNCI
-713 IIMTSNIGSELLL
+713 VIMTSNIGSELLL
-726 EGKTKEEL
+726 EGKIQEEL
-734 NEILKDSFKPEFIN
+734 NEILEDSFKPEFIN
-748 RIDETITFKPL
+748 RIDEIIAFKPL
-759 EQKDLKAIVK
+759 EKKDLKAIVK

-793 VSMLAEESFDPI
+793 VSMLAQESFDPI
-805 FGARPVKRTIQ
+805 FGARPVKRIIQ

-821 KLSKMLLKDEI
+821 ELSKMLLRDEI
-832 SKDSVILGDAVDG
+832 NKDSVILGDAVDG

>member
-367 AAVIQAVNLS
+367 AAVIQAVDLS

>member
-1 MTMENITLKAQKAIQ
+1 
-16 YGQGLAAKNDHG
+16 
-28 SIEPIHIFFG
+28 
-38 CLSTDPD
+38 
-45 FCETLLKKSGISFQ
+45 
-59 DLKTDLKK
+59 
-67 EFEKI
+67 
-72 PSQKISKSFMSVNS
+72 
-86 QKVFDFA
+86 
-93 MQKSQSEGNETISL
+93 
-107 DYLIFGIA
+107 
-115 LDKSLMKKIFE
+115 
-126 KNGFLQSELSKT
+126 
-138 IKDFQKE
+138 
-145 KKLKNSMSD
+145 MSD
-154 NNYETLDQFASNLNA
+154 NNFKTLDQFASNLNA

-257 LKSVIKEVANSDGEV
+257 LKSVIKEVADSDGEV

-299 KPALSRGELR
+299 KPALARGELR
-309 CLGATTFSEYQ
+309 CLGATTISEYQ

-352 LKERYESHHKVRIKD
+352 LKEKYESHHKVRIKD
-367 AAVIQAVNLS
+367 AAVIQAVELS

-467 NVQSAKEEIE
+467 NVQNAKEEIE

-507 KKLANSLKELE
+507 KKLANALKELE

-534 DIAETVARWTGIP
+534 DISETVARWTGVPI
-547 VNKMIES
+547 NKMIES

-614 ARCLASFLF
+614 ARCLASFIF

-652 YVGHEEGGQLTEA
+652 YIGHEEGGQLTEA

-671 SIILLDEIEKANP
+671 SIVLLDEIEKANP

-699 SDSKGRQINFKNSI
+699 SDSKGRQINFKNCI
-713 IIMTSNIGSELLL
+713 VIMTSNIGSELLL
-726 EGKTKEEL
+726 EGKTQKEL
-734 NEILKDSFKPEFIN
+734 NEILEDSFKPEFIN
-748 RIDETITFKPL
+748 RIDEVITFKPL
-759 EQKDLKAIVK
+759 EKKDLKAIVK

-793 VSMLAEESFDPI
+793 VSMLAQESFDPI
-805 FGARPVKRTIQ
+805 FGARPVKRIIQ

-821 KLSKMLLKDEI
+821 ELSKMLLRDEI
-832 SKDSVILGDAVDG
+832 NKDAVILGDAVDG